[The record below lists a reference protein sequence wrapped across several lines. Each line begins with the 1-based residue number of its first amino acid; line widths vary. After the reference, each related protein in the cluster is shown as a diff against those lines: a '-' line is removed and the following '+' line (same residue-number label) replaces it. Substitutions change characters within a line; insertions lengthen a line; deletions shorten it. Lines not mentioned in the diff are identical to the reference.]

1 MAIYDMGGNI
11 IQSAFGVEGNALSQ
25 AYDINGNALMSNIVF
40 DDSTTV
46 TNVYNSTIN
55 AYPQGGCM
63 DDDGNLCACLLT
75 TSQFIKHN
83 IATGND
89 VLYSFTP
96 DAYGHGNGMAYN
108 PNNERFYLASMK
120 DTGEI
125 YVFNKSFALVDTL
138 YARDAGGNIFTCYNL
153 AFNRFTNQFISIAE
167 GEGFIHIFDSD
178 FVHVSQVAYTTSE
191 WKYTHQDIETDG
203 NYIYAVSY
211 NPNALFVFDFEGNM
225 IKEISNTGFGGEP
238 ENLCYDWHGKYY
250 MSGKDSRFVI
260 RRLEFIET

>member
-1 MAIYDMGGNI
+1 MAIYDLGGNI

-46 TNVYNSTIN
+46 TNVYTSTIN

-108 PNNERFYLASMK
+108 PNNERFYVASMK
-120 DTGEI
+120 DTGEV
-125 YVFNKSFALVDTL
+125 YVFNKSFTLVDTL
-138 YARDAGGNIFTCYNL
+138 YPKDSSDNTYVSFNICY
-153 AFNRFTNQFISIAE
+153 NRFTKQFIILAE
-167 GEGFIHIFDSD
+167 DNYIRFYDDNFDL
-178 FVHVSQVAYTTSE
+178 VSQVAFDISE
-191 WKYTHQDIETDG
+191 WKYTRQDSETDG

>member
-1 MAIYDMGGNI
+1 MAIYDLGGNI

-46 TNVYNSTIN
+46 TNVYTSTIN

-108 PNNERFYLASMK
+108 PNNEKTTTNRLPTIISFLVNNRRSGMERFIIPTNRTKHTAS
-120 DTGEI
+120 
-125 YVFNKSFALVDTL
+125 
-138 YARDAGGNIFTCYNL
+138 
-153 AFNRFTNQFISIAE
+153 TN
-167 GEGFIHIFDSD
+167 
-178 FVHVSQVAYTTSE
+178 
-191 WKYTHQDIETDG
+191 
-203 NYIYAVSY
+203 
-211 NPNALFVFDFEGNM
+211 
-225 IKEISNTGFGGEP
+225 
-238 ENLCYDWHGKYY
+238 
-250 MSGKDSRFVI
+250 
-260 RRLEFIET
+260 